1 MSDDFISSL
10 AAVRPVAIT
19 PQPSRWRVMVVMM
32 VVVYILAL
40 CVGEAVS
47 TVLAAAPVSLR
58 LLVTVVIEV
67 FLVTYV
73 IMPRMIRLLARWI
86 YRSNGS

>member
-1 MSDDFISSL
+1 MSDDFIATL
-10 AAVRPVAIT
+10 AAERPAIT

-32 VVVYILAL
+32 VVVYVLAL
-40 CVGEAVS
+40 CVGETVS
-47 TVLAAAPVSLR
+47 TLLAVAPVPLR

-73 IMPRMIRLLARWI
+73 IMPRMIRLLARWL
-86 YRSNGS
+86 YR